1 LLQYN
6 VAHSDIPFLRL
17 VHDIVPQLPSCQG
30 KITALAIA
38 LIVPAEIREQ
48 LQQALLL
55 PRPGDESQQGR
66 IIAKHTMVH
75 IA

>member
-1 LLQYN
+1 MPCRVFLRSGRLILLQYS
-6 VAHSDIPFLRL
+6 AARLDIPFLHL
-17 VHDIVPQLPSCQG
+17 VHDIVPQLCSRQR

-55 PRPGDESQQGR
+55 PRAGD
-66 IIAKHTMVH
+66 
-75 IA
+75 